1 MNVDVQVAN
10 PIEKLVDTI
19 VLVAHDRK
27 ARFVAIEEA
36 RLRYWIG
43 DGWDDEDALPAT
55 VFEPI
60 VKRLCVLLGVLA
72 PGVFA
77 KKNAT
82 TVTGKLRFRT
92 STPGRE
98 VYLLVQIARCESG
111 LRALLELVD
120 ADEYAR
126 RREPR
131 LPSEHPYRA

>member
-1 MNVDVQVAN
+1 MIDVDAQIAN

-72 PGVFA
+72 PGAFA

-82 TVTGKLRFRT
+82 TVTGKLQFRT
-92 STPGRE
+92 DTRE
-98 VYLLVQIARCESG
+98 VYLLVQIARRESG